1 MQIFVIKILHLKP
14 INNTKQNTN
23 VIMYKW
29 NTRTS
34 SVEEIENETQGDDYD
49 NGEVAD
55 NKDNDNYDADDVDDD
70 DGGI

>member
-1 MQIFVIKILHLKP
+1 MQIFAIKILHLKP
-14 INNTKQNTN
+14 INNKKQNTN

-34 SVEEIENETQGDDYD
+34 SVEEIENETQSDDYD

-55 NKDNDNYDADDVDDD
+55 NEDNDNYDADDVND

>member
-1 MQIFVIKILHLKP
+1 MQIFAIKILHLKP
-14 INNTKQNTN
+14 INNKKQNTN
-23 VIMYKW
+23 VIMCKW

-34 SVEEIENETQGDDYD
+34 SVEEIENETQSDDYD

-55 NKDNDNYDADDVDDD
+55 NEDNDNYDADDVND